1 MPRYL
6 TEAVSVPPTNGL
18 STWYDMLRNNP
29 ATLSSPLKQRD
40 FGLEHVKGMNEVSR
54 DIIQQSAVRNKKE
67 ATFFIAQDE
76 EEVSSLIKF
85 WRSKVLLL
93 PEHTIPE
100 LESEEMSPINPRICV
115 RSDPYHGFSWGSR
128 ELFKYIYDGAS
139 DEDGM
144 FHGEGTVS
152 FKDGGEV
159 TGSWCHGARSGKC
172 AIANHD
178 ETLRIKGMFKM
189 GKLCGK
195 GTILRETFTVDG
207 YFRDGCLQ
215 GLCTIEDIS
224 GSLLVGRFTSGV
236 PEGRWWQFIRAGG
249 FLLGDLEMTED
260 RVSILFRTRFS
271 VQCIQ
276 CSVQV
281 SVGGRDCVYV
291 YPDCVTALVGDF
303 RASQLIRARAA
314 SVTEARV
321 ERGVCRLR

>member
-6 TEAVSVPPTNGL
+6 AEAVSVPPTNGL

-29 ATLSSPLKQRD
+29 AKLSSPLKQRD
-40 FGLEHVKGMNEVSR
+40 FGLENVKGMNEVSR
-54 DIIQQSAVRNKKE
+54 DIIQQSAVCNKKE
-67 ATFFIAQDE
+67 AIFFIAQDE

-128 ELFKYIYDGAS
+128 ELFKYIYDGAR

-152 FKDGGEV
+152 FEDGGEV

-178 ETLRIKGMFKM
+178 ETLRIKGMFKK

-195 GTILRETFTVDG
+195 GTILRETFTVEG
-207 YFRDGCLQ
+207 YFRDGCLH
-215 GLCTIEDIS
+215 GLCTIENIS

-249 FLLGDLEMTED
+249 YLSGDLEMTEA
-260 RVSILFRTRFS
+260 RVSILNRTVFIVHT
-271 VQCIQ
+271 VQCTGQ
-276 CSVQV
+276 CGRPGLRVCV
-281 SVGGRDCVYV
+281 PRLCHGPGGG
-291 YPDCVTALVGDF
+291 LQG
-303 RASQLIRARAA
+303 LAA
-314 SVTEARV
+314 DQGEGSLSD
-321 ERGVCRLR
+321 RG